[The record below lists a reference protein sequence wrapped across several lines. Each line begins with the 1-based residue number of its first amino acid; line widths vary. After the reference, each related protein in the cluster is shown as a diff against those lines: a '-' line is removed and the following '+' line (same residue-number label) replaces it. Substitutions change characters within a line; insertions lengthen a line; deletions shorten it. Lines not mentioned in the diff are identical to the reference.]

1 MLGGEGDVSRRPGA
15 LAVAG
20 LHRTPVG
27 GVRREAGHCVQ
38 LHLGSGLGEGGRG
51 GSGLGEGGSG
61 LGEGGRGGSGL
72 GEGGSGLWEGGRG
85 GRAGE
90 GVVCDD
96 TIPFSHGWRLP
107 GEIDFSLSSIC
118 CKHQQMS
125 SRGYCNKIIIQ
136 ITKTNT
142 YY

>member
-27 GVRREAGHCVQ
+27 GVWSEAGQCEQ
-38 LHLGSGLGEGGRG
+38 LHLGSGLGE
-51 GSGLGEGGSG
+51 E
-61 LGEGGRGGSGL
+61 
-72 GEGGSGLWEGGRG
+72 GRG

-96 TIPFSHGWRLP
+96 AIPLSHGWRLP
-107 GEIDFSLSSIC
+107 GDIDSSLSSIC
-118 CKHQQMS
+118 CKHQRMS

-142 YY
+142 HNYEES

>member
-20 LHRTPVG
+20 LHKTPVG
-27 GVRREAGHCVQ
+27 GIWREAGHCEQ
-38 LHLGSGLGEGGRG
+38 LHLGSGLG
-51 GSGLGEGGSG
+51 
-61 LGEGGRGGSGL
+61 
-72 GEGGSGLWEGGRG
+72 EGGRG

-96 TIPFSHGWRLP
+96 AIPLSRGWRLP

-118 CKHQQMS
+118 CKHQWMS
-125 SRGYCNKIIIQ
+125 SIGAIAYHTDYKN
-136 ITKTNT
+136 
-142 YY
+142 

>member
-27 GVRREAGHCVQ
+27 GIWREAGHCEQ

-51 GSGLGEGGSG
+51 GSGLGEGGRGGSG

-72 GEGGSGLWEGGRG
+72 GERGRG
-85 GRAGE
+85 ERAGE

-96 TIPFSHGWRLP
+96 AIPLSRGWRLP
-107 GEIDFSLSSIC
+107 GEIDFFLSSIC
-118 CKHQQMS
+118 CKHQWMS
-125 SRGYCNKIIIQ
+125 NRGYCNKIIIQ

-142 YY
+142 HY